1 MRGYAAM
8 TAQEVS
14 DFVSSETLDVSDIYA
29 PTSSFLAAHP
39 DLDEEEIEF
48 TLSMVAAEDALEMK
62 SAETGAACVL
72 AFEIPQELIFE
83 SHEMSVSLSGSLSW
97 SDLQCL
103 FEVSADGQELTWFAT
118 QEISQNLSTWLKQA

>member
-14 DFVSSETLDVSDIYA
+14 DFASSGTLEASDIYA
-29 PTSSFLAAHP
+29 PTRSFLAAHS

-62 SAETGAACVL
+62 SAGTGAACVL
-72 AFEIPQELIFE
+72 AFEIPQELIAE

-97 SDLQCL
+97 SELQCL

>member
-14 DFVSSETLDVSDIYA
+14 DFASSGTLEASDIYA
-29 PTSSFLAAHP
+29 PTRSFLAAHS

-62 SAETGAACVL
+62 SAGTGAACVL
-72 AFEIPQELIFE
+72 AFEIPQELIAE